1 MMRTL
6 EGVGLFFTTL
16 VLLGWRRDMSRK
28 LILILL
34 VVAVGA
40 FGIFLMLHWNATP
53 SGIETKGRDE
63 FPAMQYAALGTSIVS
78 LLTAIVG
85 LAKTFLDMRQTGGRT

>member
-1 MMRTL
+1 MRTL

-16 VLLGWRRDMSRK
+16 VLSGWRRDMSRK

-63 FPAMQYAALGTSIVS
+63 SSAPQYAALGTSIVS